1 MADGASPERRPDRK
15 SNRLSG
21 DRAVTRLAQYIRA
34 SLHQQEQP
42 VSERAR
48 IRTSLGA
55 CDLESGEELACT
67 RAPRDEGIFATYG
80 AGDLPGSL
88 GCIRC
93 SRGQDDTVT
102 APIEF
107 NSLENT

>member
-1 MADGASPERRPDRK
+1 M
-15 SNRLSG
+15 
-21 DRAVTRLAQYIRA
+21 
-34 SLHQQEQP
+34 
-42 VSERAR
+42 SERAR

-55 CDLESGEELACT
+55 CDLESGEEPAWFSS
-67 RAPRDEGIFATYG
+67 PRDEGIFPTYG